1 MLQGAANPAPEM
13 IDVSIIIPTYNRLWA
28 LPKAV
33 DSCVAR
39 GFTVE
44 VIVVDDGSTDG
55 TWEWL
60 RTRKDVVSIRIEN
73 WGKDWAVGAGMARAK
88 GEYIRFLDSDDWLH
102 AEANLSQLMLA
113 RETDADV
120 VVAGYEDYYEDL
132 AKLESH
138 PWVDCDDFVAQ
149 QFGEV
154 PFSHYSAFLFRRS
167 FIEDIPH
174 RQEFALRDDR
184 MFILEVAIRKP
195 RVAVYRQPAFVHRH
209 HGRGRL
215 QRTSGF
221 RRTLADWTNVEVYRK
236 AVALLAEQGELS
248 ARRKRAAVGY
258 VWPVVRN
265 LAKTQ
270 LDEASAAAKWIFE
283 LDPDFVPPVRKSLAM
298 AYRVLGF
305 RTTER
310 LLRIR
315 ALLGRQPVNEG

>member
-1 MLQGAANPAPEM
+1 MLREAANLAGEM

-33 DSCVAR
+33 DSCITQ
-39 GFTVE
+39 GCTVE

-60 RTRKDVVSIRIEN
+60 QSRKDLVSIRRNN
-73 WGKDWAVGAGMARAK
+73 WGKDWAVVAGMARAN
-88 GEYIRFLDSDDWLH
+88 GEYIRFLDSDDWLKPQV
-102 AEANLSQLMLA
+102 NLGQLTQA
-113 RETDADV
+113 READADV
-120 VVAGYEDYYEDL
+120 VVAGYEDYYEDSDR
-132 AKLESH
+132 LEPH

-154 PFSHYSAFLFRRS
+154 PFSHYSAFLLRRS

-221 RRTLADWTNVEVYRK
+221 RRTLADWTNIEVYRK
-236 AVALLAEQGELS
+236 AVSLLAARGELS
-248 ARRKRAAVGY
+248 ARRKRAAVSY

-265 LAKTQ
+265 LAKTE
-270 LDEASAAAKWIFE
+270 LDEAAAAAKWIFE
-283 LDPDFVPPVRKSLAM
+283 LDPDFVPPVRKSIAM
-298 AYRVLGF
+298 AYKVLGF
-305 RTTER
+305 RATER

-315 ALLGRQPVNEG
+315 ALVVRQAVDGR

>member
-1 MLQGAANPAPEM
+1 MLRGAANPAPEM

-33 DSCVAR
+33 DSCVTQ
-39 GFTVE
+39 GCKVE

-60 RTRKDVVSIRIEN
+60 QGRKDLVSIRRDN
-73 WGKDWAVGAGMARAK
+73 WGKDWAVVAGMARAT
-88 GEYIRFLDSDDWLH
+88 GEYVRFLDSDDWLKPQ
-102 AEANLSQLMLA
+102 ANVEQLVQA
-113 RETDADV
+113 RETEADV
-120 VVAGYEDYYEDL
+120 VVAGYEDYYEDSDR
-132 AKLESH
+132 LEPH

-167 FIEDIPH
+167 FIEGIPH

-195 RVAVYRQPAFVHRH
+195 RLAVYRQPAFVHRH
-209 HGRGRL
+209 HSRGRL

-221 RRTLADWTNVEVYRK
+221 PRTLADWTNVEVYRK
-236 AVALLAEQGELS
+236 AVTLLAERGELS
-248 ARRKRAAVGY
+248 ARRKRAAVSY

-265 LAKTQ
+265 LAKTE

-298 AYRVLGF
+298 AYKVLGF
-305 RTTER
+305 RATER
-310 LLRIR
+310 LLQMR
-315 ALLGRQPVNEG
+315 ALLGRQPVNGG